1 METVSI
7 RLWTNPL
14 GFKANCQ

>member
-14 GFKANCQ
+14 GFKATCQ